1 VRVLVADDDPTY
13 RTLVTDLL
21 TQWNFEVV
29 QASDGR
35 QAWEIMRRAD
45 APSLVILDWKMPGM
59 DGFEVAKTIRSEK
72 PDESIF
78 ILLITGSRQ
87 KEEIMRVMVCGA
99 DDYLMKPFDPVDLKI
114 HLRMATRLLHLQE
127 ELKRSRGC
135 GAAALP

>member
-1 VRVLVADDDPTY
+1 MRVLVADDDPTY

-45 APSLVILDWKMPGM
+45 APSLVILDWRMPGM

-72 PDESIF
+72 PDASIF
-78 ILLITGSRQ
+78 ILLITGSRH
-87 KEEIMRVMVCGA
+87 KEEVMRVMVCGA

-127 ELKRSRGC
+127 ELKRSRDC

>member
-29 QASDGR
+29 QA
-35 QAWEIMRRAD
+35 WEIMRRAD
-45 APSLVILDWKMPGM
+45 APSLVILDWRMPGM

-78 ILLITGSRQ
+78 ILLITGSRH
-87 KEEIMRVMVCGA
+87 KEEVMRVMVCGA

-135 GAAALP
+135 GAASLP